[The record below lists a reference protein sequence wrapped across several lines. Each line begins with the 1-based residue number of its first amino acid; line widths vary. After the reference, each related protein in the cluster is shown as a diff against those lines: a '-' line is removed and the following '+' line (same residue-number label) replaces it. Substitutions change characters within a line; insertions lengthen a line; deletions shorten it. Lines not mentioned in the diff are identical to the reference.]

1 MKDKSNLHVIY
12 TIIQSYIIELLS
24 LPNIQERIDE
34 DEPRTH
40 FNSLSTDQKLN
51 YLSKLFPVGAS
62 MPELKLPLCS
72 SLFKEPIRE
81 MISMIC
87 MIFGYE
93 NDIFVDDII
102 LGFIHRLDQ

>member
-1 MKDKSNLHVIY
+1 MHVI
-12 TIIQSYIIELLS
+12 ILVIEISIIELLS

-34 DEPRTH
+34 DEPRNH
-40 FNSLSTDQKLN
+40 FNSLSTDQNLN

-62 MPELKLPLCS
+62 MHELKIPLGS
-72 SLFKEPIRE
+72 SLFKEPTRE
-81 MISMIC
+81 MISIIC

-93 NDIFVDDII
+93 NDTSVDDII

>member
-1 MKDKSNLHVIY
+1 MHVIFPVVESSI
-12 TIIQSYIIELLS
+12 TELLS

-34 DEPRTH
+34 DEPRNH
-40 FNSLSTDQKLN
+40 FNLLSTDQKLN
-51 YLSKLFPVGAS
+51 YLSKLFLVGAS